1 MRGGWRHGRAAAA
14 AAAAARSAR
23 RRRRR
28 HRCGGGGARARAPR
42 APLEPPRRAAFR
54 GAGRA
59 LRSRSASPD
68 AAAWIVGC
76 PHLHGGTEERI
87 RASVR
92 AVAIS
97 PSRSTRS
104 MVPTGKKGRMI
115 LMLPRG
121 VGGGWGEESWGRG
134 GPVRGVLRQRAE
146 YTHLLEYR
154 GGQIEASQKN
164 DLAPLY
170 SIPVSISDKNAR
182 QDEGDTFNF
191 STSCTKMFG
200 NPSGNLSHVI
210 CPRETLLVIRTS
222 SSPNFLVCRK
232 HKTSHRHGVRKKIRS
247 AQRHRHRR

>member
-14 AAAAARSAR
+14 AAAARSPR

-42 APLEPPRRAAFR
+42 APLGPPRRAAFR
-54 GAGRA
+54 GAGARA
-59 LRSRSASPD
+59 ALGLARRAAAA
-68 AAAWIVGC
+68 AAAWIVEW

-121 VGGGWGEESWGRG
+121 VGGGWGEESRGRG

-146 YTHLLEYR
+146 HTHLLEYR

-164 DLAPLY
+164 DLAPLC
-170 SIPVSISDKNAR
+170 SIPVSITDKNAR
-182 QDEGDTFNF
+182 QNGRVI
-191 STSCTKMFG
+191 
-200 NPSGNLSHVI
+200 PSISLHRAQKCLEIRRGI
-210 CPRETLLVIRTS
+210 CPT
-222 SSPNFLVCRK
+222 
-232 HKTSHRHGVRKKIRS
+232 
-247 AQRHRHRR
+247 